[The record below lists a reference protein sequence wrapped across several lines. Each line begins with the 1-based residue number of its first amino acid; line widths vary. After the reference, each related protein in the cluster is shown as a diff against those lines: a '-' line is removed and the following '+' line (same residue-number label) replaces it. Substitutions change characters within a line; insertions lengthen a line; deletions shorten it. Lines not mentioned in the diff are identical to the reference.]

1 MEIELI
7 EYEKIVQFKQ
17 PKMRYLKSPNFIADL
32 LGTISAN
39 FGVFY
44 YRFSPASKTGFQ
56 EFLLPITLHSFSAE
70 MIEKRLHQK
79 QVIFQGIFITDFRRF
94 LLPKKQES
102 QTDEF
107 KVATAKTQ
115 QSG

>member
-1 MEIELI
+1 
-7 EYEKIVQFKQ
+7 
-17 PKMRYLKSPNFIADL
+17 
-32 LGTISAN
+32 
-39 FGVFY
+39 
-44 YRFSPASKTGFQ
+44 
-56 EFLLPITLHSFSAE
+56 

-79 QVIFQGIFITDFRRF
+79 QVIFQGIFITDFWGF

-115 QSG
+115 QSGWRFKGITSPILGNFYYQFLASFYPSF

>member
-1 MEIELI
+1 
-7 EYEKIVQFKQ
+7 
-17 PKMRYLKSPNFIADL
+17 
-32 LGTISAN
+32 
-39 FGVFY
+39 
-44 YRFSPASKTGFQ
+44 
-56 EFLLPITLHSFSAE
+56 

-79 QVIFQGIFITDFRRF
+79 QVIFQGIFITDFRGF